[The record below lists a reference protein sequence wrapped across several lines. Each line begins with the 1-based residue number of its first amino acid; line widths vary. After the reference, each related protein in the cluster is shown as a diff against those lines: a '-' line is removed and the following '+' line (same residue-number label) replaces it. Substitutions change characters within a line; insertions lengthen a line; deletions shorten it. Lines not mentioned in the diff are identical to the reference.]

1 VEKID
6 DLYTVD
12 TFFVIELKNDKQKK
26 IEINHLHKIVI
37 NVVKRK
43 KIVPSVLLIGLLIL
57 DLVYIDSL
65 NFKIALSLLF
75 LFSFIAIYYLSDKQ
89 YTLIIVLK
97 NKDKFTYLIT
107 SGKKLQMKEKV
118 LQIRDFQYK
127 HNFKE

>member
-1 VEKID
+1 MEKID